1 MDWDSCAELENL
13 NKALNWFRKFRE
25 CRGEPLTSWVSSFH
39 QYHLPCRLANEDIA
53 KEKRGSFNWTCKVI
67 FTNGEAWMVRFPID
81 GKVKNPDEK
90 VEIEVATIKV
100 IRENTDIPVP
110 EVKAWGLA
118 SENKLELGPF
128 IITSFIEGVSLADF
142 LRDQNDQESRM
153 LREDVDDVDIQ
164 TIYKQIAHFM
174 LQLSRLNFPRIGSL
188 SNESHKDDGTNF
200 AATISSRPMTW
211 KAHEILNVGGVN
223 VFSPANTTF
232 SSTAEYLQHVAE
244 QDWRHLNEQLNSVD
258 NEEDARLKYTFWRVF
273 QKLVPRFVSHDYDRG
288 PFKLI
293 CDDFGP
299 SNMMVNNTKD
309 LKIVA
314 VFDWEWSYAGPYQL
328 FCCPPRW
335 LVFDRPNQWAY
346 EDERLQR
353 YIKYLDIL
361 IQALEKEEVDTSQDV
376 APMEERLSTMMK
388 GQKGGQMWFHHIIW
402 EGFNGPTCVPFQKL
416 RAAVPDFDE
425 LAAAIPEEEID
436 EFVKT
441 KMQHLIDYKN
451 KLDAYGDA
459 AKCLR

>member
-1 MDWDSCAELENL
+1 
-13 NKALNWFRKFRE
+13 
-25 CRGEPLTSWVSSFH
+25 
-39 QYHLPCRLANEDIA
+39 
-53 KEKRGSFNWTCKVI
+53 
-67 FTNGEAWMVRFPID
+67 MVRFPID

-223 VFSPANTTF
+223 VFSM
-232 SSTAEYLQHVAE
+232 SIHS
-244 QDWRHLNEQLNSVD
+244 
-258 NEEDARLKYTFWRVF
+258 
-273 QKLVPRFVSHDYDRG
+273 LV
-288 PFKLI
+288 
-293 CDDFGP
+293 
-299 SNMMVNNTKD
+299 
-309 LKIVA
+309 
-314 VFDWEWSYAGPYQL
+314 
-328 FCCPPRW
+328 
-335 LVFDRPNQWAY
+335 
-346 EDERLQR
+346 
-353 YIKYLDIL
+353 
-361 IQALEKEEVDTSQDV
+361 
-376 APMEERLSTMMK
+376 
-388 GQKGGQMWFHHIIW
+388 
-402 EGFNGPTCVPFQKL
+402 
-416 RAAVPDFDE
+416 
-425 LAAAIPEEEID
+425 
-436 EFVKT
+436 
-441 KMQHLIDYKN
+441 
-451 KLDAYGDA
+451 YGA
-459 AKCLR
+459 